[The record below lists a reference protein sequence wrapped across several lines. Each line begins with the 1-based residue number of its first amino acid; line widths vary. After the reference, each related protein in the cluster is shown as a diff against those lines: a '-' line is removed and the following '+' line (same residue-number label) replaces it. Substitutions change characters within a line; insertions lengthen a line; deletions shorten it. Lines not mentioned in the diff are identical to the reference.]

1 MEWHWFL
8 LDFLA
13 GLFFANSVPHYVNGI
28 SGNRFPTVFSKPRG
42 IGLSGPVT
50 NVLWA
55 MVNMNIGYS
64 LAKHGHLTSGHSALV
79 WCMFGGVALAGVLL
93 GKRFQHKHKEDAT
106 PAPVST
112 PNN

>member
-13 GLFFANSVPHYVNGI
+13 GAFFANSVPHYVNGI

-64 LAKHGHLTSGHSALV
+64 LAKHGHLASGHSALV
-79 WCMFGGVALAGVLL
+79 WTMFAGVALTGVLL
-93 GKRFQHKHKEDAT
+93 GRRFQHKHKDGQDSAIT
-106 PAPVST
+106 TNS
-112 PNN
+112 